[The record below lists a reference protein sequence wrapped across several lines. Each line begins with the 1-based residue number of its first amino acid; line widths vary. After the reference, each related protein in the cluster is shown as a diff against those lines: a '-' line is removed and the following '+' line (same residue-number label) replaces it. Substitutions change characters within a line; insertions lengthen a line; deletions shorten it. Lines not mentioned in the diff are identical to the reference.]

1 MIIKLTKGKILDI
14 TAVAFLLSLTLGI
27 SFANMGEFP
36 YTEKLEIENLLA
48 SGIYVLFIILFV
60 YLSALLGRKRLM
72 IFNTVWFTVSL
83 LFSVWYFAATTST
96 AFIPSSLSGIF
107 SLLNYIF
114 HTQLIGIY
122 YLIDPIDRVIYGTSA
137 FLVCFIVA
145 ALSWFFLLR
154 DCGYFDR
161 LISSL
166 PRKEKKE
173 RISKAERL
181 RREIKEE
188 KKQRTSSEKGKRNG

>member
-14 TAVAFLLSLTLGI
+14 TAVALLLSLTLGI

-36 YTEKLEIENLLA
+36 YTEKVEIENLLA

-122 YLIDPIDRVIYGTSA
+122 YLIDPIDRVIYGT
-137 FLVCFIVA
+137 
-145 ALSWFFLLR
+145 
-154 DCGYFDR
+154 
-161 LISSL
+161 
-166 PRKEKKE
+166 
-173 RISKAERL
+173 
-181 RREIKEE
+181 
-188 KKQRTSSEKGKRNG
+188 